1 MYYVST
7 RNKEDRRTAAQA
19 IAQGLAADGGLMTPE
34 VFPKLSQ
41 NALETM
47 RDMSYQ
53 QRAVYIMK
61 LFLDEFS
68 VKELTEFAAAAYG
81 PEKFDT
87 PAVAPVRAL
96 DDGTFCLELP
106 AHPESILRQMAR
118 EAGCDRWDDLPR
130 LRECLR
136 RTFPWVWDWLRSLP
150 TILESE
156 HLVFVHGGVPSL
168 DRMEELDAWHCM
180 KNDDYWGQGHSF
192 AHTGKYVV
200 VGHWPVTLYD
210 PRIPSAAPI
219 IDRAR
224 HIISIDGGCV
234 LKLDGQLN
242 ALIIPEESSPDFSW
256 TAYDGLPTARA
267 LDPQAPSEDSLNIR
281 WGRNRVEVLER
292 GPELSLCRH
301 LETGRVLPILTSY
314 LYDSPEELRCEDST
328 DYLLPVVPGDCLSI
342 VARTGEMGQSLIDQI
357 SKLLPS
363 NTSWFRRSR
372 GCPQFNHNLIV
383 ILSLFSR
390 LRRLSTCG
398 WIRRCGRIGSGI
410 FLGGTAKQSSR
421 HDQCK
426 G

>member
-1 MYYVST
+1 M
-7 RNKEDRRTAAQA
+7 TA
-19 IAQGLAADGGLMTPE
+19 GT
-34 VFPKLSQ
+34 
-41 NALETM
+41 TC
-47 RDMSYQ
+47 
-53 QRAVYIMK
+53 
-61 LFLDEFS
+61 
-68 VKELTEFAAAAYG
+68 
-81 PEKFDT
+81 
-87 PAVAPVRAL
+87 PACGSA
-96 DDGTFCLELP
+96 
-106 AHPESILRQMAR
+106 
-118 EAGCDRWDDLPR
+118 W
-130 LRECLR
+130 R

-314 LYDSPEELRCEDST
+314 LYDSPEGS
-328 DYLLPVVPGDCLSI
+328 G
-342 VARTGEMGQSLIDQI
+342 ARTPLTTFCPSCRGTAFPSWPAPEEMGTLVKKNGVTGWYQ
-357 SKLLPS
+357 
-363 NTSWFRRSR
+363 
-372 GCPQFNHNLIV
+372 G
-383 ILSLFSR
+383 R
-390 LRRLSTCG
+390 LNYETKRETK
-398 WIRRCGRIGSGI
+398 
-410 FLGGTAKQSSR
+410 GT
-421 HDQCK
+421 
-426 G
+426 

>member
-1 MYYVST
+1 MALATVVHPALAPSRRILAVSDIHGN
-7 RNKEDRRTAAQA
+7 RAFFRGLLEKAAFSSRD
-19 IAQGLAADGGLMTPE
+19 ILVLVGDILEKGPDSLGLLRDILE
-34 VFPKLSQ
+34 LSQ
-41 NALETM
+41 DHTILPVCGNCDGLVLRFFEDDLWDQGFF
-47 RDMSYQ
+47 R
-53 QRAVYIMK
+53 VY
-61 LFLDEFS
+61 
-68 VKELTEFAAAAYG
+68 
-81 PEKFDT
+81 
-87 PAVAPVRAL
+87 
-96 DDGTFCLELP
+96 LP

-118 EAGCDRWDDLPR
+118 EAGFDRWDDLPR

-150 TILESE
+150 TILENE

-180 KNDDYWGQGHSF
+180 KNDDYWGQDHSF

-314 LYDSPEELRCEDST
+314 LYDSPEGLRCEDST

-342 VARTGEMGQSLIDQI
+342 VARTGGDGHPGKEKRQS
-357 SKLLPS
+357 PAGY
-363 NTSWFRRSR
+363 R
-372 GCPQFNHNLIV
+372 GPPE
-383 ILSLFSR
+383 
-390 LRRLSTCG
+390 
-398 WIRRCGRIGSGI
+398 
-410 FLGGTAKQSSR
+410 
-421 HDQCK
+421 
-426 G
+426 

>member
-1 MYYVST
+1 MDRAIVIHPTFPAGRRIIAVSDIHGNLPFFRALMDKISLT
-7 RNKEDRRTAAQA
+7 PQDILVLVGEILEKGQESLALLRHVMTLCRTHTVYPLCGNCDGLVYRFFQGDELDRR
-19 IAQGLAADGGLMTPE
+19 
-34 VFPKLSQ
+34 F
-41 NALETM
+41 
-47 RDMSYQ
+47 
-53 QRAVYIMK
+53 
-61 LFLDEFS
+61 
-68 VKELTEFAAAAYG
+68 FAFY
-81 PEKFDT
+81 
-87 PAVAPVRAL
+87 
-96 DDGTFCLELP
+96 LP
-106 AHPESILRQMAR
+106 QHPESTLRQLAR
-118 EAGCDRWDDLPR
+118 EGGFDQTEDLPR
-130 LRECLR
+130 LRA
-136 RTFPWVWDWLRSLP
+136 DLRSAYPEEWQFLSRMP
-150 TILESE
+150 TILETE

-219 IDRAR
+219 VDRAR

-314 LYDSPEELRCEDST
+314 LYDSPEGLRCEDST

-342 VARTGEMGQSLIDQI
+342 VARTGEMGTLV
-357 SKLLPS
+357 KK
-363 NTSWFRRSR
+363 NGVTGWYR
-372 GCPQFNHNLIV
+372 G
-383 ILSLFSR
+383 R
-390 LRRLSTCG
+390 LNDETKRETK
-398 WIRRCGRIGSGI
+398 
-410 FLGGTAKQSSR
+410 GT
-421 HDQCK
+421 
-426 G
+426 

>member
-1 MYYVST
+1 
-7 RNKEDRRTAAQA
+7 
-19 IAQGLAADGGLMTPE
+19 
-34 VFPKLSQ
+34 
-41 NALETM
+41 
-47 RDMSYQ
+47 
-53 QRAVYIMK
+53 
-61 LFLDEFS
+61 
-68 VKELTEFAAAAYG
+68 
-81 PEKFDT
+81 
-87 PAVAPVRAL
+87 
-96 DDGTFCLELP
+96 
-106 AHPESILRQMAR
+106 MAR
-118 EAGCDRWDDLPR
+118 EAGFDRWDDLPR

-342 VARTGEMGQSLIDQI
+342 VARTGEMGTLVKKNGVTGWYQ
-357 SKLLPS
+357 
-363 NTSWFRRSR
+363 
-372 GCPQFNHNLIV
+372 G
-383 ILSLFSR
+383 R
-390 LRRLSTCG
+390 LNYETKRETK
-398 WIRRCGRIGSGI
+398 
-410 FLGGTAKQSSR
+410 GT
-421 HDQCK
+421 
-426 G
+426 

>member
-1 MYYVST
+1 MALATVVHPALAPSRRILAVSDIHGN
-7 RNKEDRRTAAQA
+7 RAFFRGLLEKAAFSSRD
-19 IAQGLAADGGLMTPE
+19 ILVLVGDILEKGPDSLGLLRDILE
-34 VFPKLSQ
+34 LSQ
-41 NALETM
+41 DHTILPVCGNCDGLVLRFFEDDLWDQGFF
-47 RDMSYQ
+47 R
-53 QRAVYIMK
+53 VY
-61 LFLDEFS
+61 
-68 VKELTEFAAAAYG
+68 
-81 PEKFDT
+81 
-87 PAVAPVRAL
+87 
-96 DDGTFCLELP
+96 LP

-118 EAGCDRWDDLPR
+118 EAGFDRWDDLPR

-314 LYDSPEELRCEDST
+314 LYDSPEGLRCEDST

-342 VARTGEMGQSLIDQI
+342 VARTGEMGTLVKKNGVTGWYQ
-357 SKLLPS
+357 
-363 NTSWFRRSR
+363 
-372 GCPQFNHNLIV
+372 G
-383 ILSLFSR
+383 R
-390 LRRLSTCG
+390 LNDETKRETQ
-398 WIRRCGRIGSGI
+398 
-410 FLGGTAKQSSR
+410 GT
-421 HDQCK
+421 
-426 G
+426 